1 MNETE
6 LLLAFRKERS
16 EEAFA
21 ELVRRYAGLV
31 YSVAKRRMANA
42 ALAEDIT
49 QIVFIRLA
57 KTPPTVENHGE
68 LGAWLHRTTIN
79 ITIDTWR
86 SETRRRNREQQATLW
101 NPPPL
106 EILSGKKSLHTWTTR

>member
-1 MNETE
+1 MSEKE
-6 LLLAFRKERS
+6 VIEIFRESRS

-31 YSVAKRRMANA
+31 YAVAKRRLANS

-57 KTPPTVENHGE
+57 KAFPKVRNHAE
-68 LGAWLHRTTIN
+68 LAAWLHRTTVN
-79 ITIDTWR
+79 VTIDTWR
-86 SETRRRNREQQATLW
+86 SESRRRNREQQAAIMEPATS
-101 NPPPL
+101 
-106 EILSGKKSLHTWTTR
+106 E